1 MKSLVTG
8 GAGFIGSN
16 LVDCLIDM
24 GHEVVVID
32 NEYSDVHEQFYW
44 NDKAQ
49 NYKYDI
55 RDYENTRPLYDGVDY
70 VFHIAAEA
78 RIQPAIENPIEAVSI
93 NSVGTVTVLQCAREA
108 GVKRVMYSSTSSAY
122 GMNPFPNVETQ
133 PDDCLNPYSVSKVNG
148 EKLCKLYTDLFGLP
162 AICFRYFNVYGERQ
176 PLRGQYA
183 PIIGIFLRQKAAGE
197 PLTIVGDGEQRR
209 DFTHVSDVVN
219 ANVMAAISNPD
230 YDAFGQVYNVGTGK
244 NHSVNEIA
252 KQISDN
258 TVNIPPRI
266 GESRVT
272 LANNEKLRK
281 TFGWSPTVTLED
293 WIGKNL

>member
-16 LVDCLIDM
+16 LVDRLLEL

-44 NDKAQ
+44 NPKAQ

-55 RDYENTRPLYDGVDY
+55 RDYENTRQLYDGVDY

-78 RIQPAIENPIEAVSI
+78 RIQPAILNPIEAVSI
-93 NSVGTVTVLQCAREA
+93 NSVGTCTVLQCSREA
-108 GVKRVMYSSTSSAY
+108 GVKRVVYSSTSSGY
-122 GMNPFPNVETQ
+122 GMNQSPNIETQ

-148 EKLCKLYTDLFGLP
+148 EKLCKMYTNLYGLP
-162 AICFRYFNVYGERQ
+162 TILFRYFNVYGERQ

-183 PIIGIFLRQKAAGE
+183 PVVGIFLRQRAAGE
-197 PLTIVGDGEQRR
+197 PLTIVGDGNQRR
-209 DFTHVSDVVN
+209 DFTHVRDVVQ
-219 ANVMAAISNPD
+219 ANILAATTKVDS
-230 YDAFGQVYNVGTGK
+230 DAFGQLYNVGTG
-244 NHSVNEIA
+244 NNYSINQIA
-252 KQISDN
+252 TMISDN
-258 TVNIPPRI
+258 IINIAPRP

-272 LANNEKLRK
+272 LANNQKLRR
-281 TFGWSPTVTLED
+281 TFGWEPTIKLED
-293 WIGKNL
+293 WING